1 MNLNIIFAGFSL
13 IVITACGGSADI
25 DSAVEAENK
34 KESVFSGYL
43 SAVDKAKAAQQATN
57 DRQRQLDATLGF
69 DDSSA
74 TGQHTLGI
82 VDPGSAPENGDSSG
96 DGSVFDGA
104 VTSMNKAR
112 STRDM
117 LNNRQRKL
125 DAMWGV
131 EPQSASHLDKNDEP
145 STNVERPTAEE
156 GMLTIVDRAKQ
167 IQQSANERERNL
179 EATWGIESQSA
190 R

>member
-1 MNLNIIFAGFSL
+1 M
-13 IVITACGGSADI
+13 
-25 DSAVEAENK
+25 
-34 KESVFSGYL
+34 
-43 SAVDKAKAAQQATN
+43 
-57 DRQRQLDATLGF
+57 
-69 DDSSA
+69 
-74 TGQHTLGI
+74 
-82 VDPGSAPENGDSSG
+82 VDPGSAPENGNSSG

-104 VTSMNKAR
+104 VTSMNNAR

-131 EPQSASHLDKNDEP
+131 EPQSTSHLDKNDEP
-145 STNVERPTAEE
+145 STDIERPTAEE

-167 IQQSANERERNL
+167 IQQSASERERNL
-179 EATWGIESQSA
+179 EATWGVESQSA